1 MDSATPQPLTVEQAK
16 AAFRVVAAETQTS
29 AITSLESRKP
39 MLVALI
45 AGVLAGSE
53 PGLRRALAKILTGLL
68 FE

>member
-16 AAFRVVAAETQTS
+16 AGLRAAAAETRAS
-29 AITSLESRKP
+29 ALTSLESRKP

-53 PGLRRALAKILTGLL
+53 PGSRRALAKILAGLL
-68 FE
+68 FD